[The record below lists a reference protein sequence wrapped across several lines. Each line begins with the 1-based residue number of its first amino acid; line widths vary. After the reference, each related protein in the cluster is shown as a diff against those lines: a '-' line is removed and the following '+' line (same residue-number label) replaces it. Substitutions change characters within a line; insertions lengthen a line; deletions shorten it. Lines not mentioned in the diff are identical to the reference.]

1 MVETVEKKIE
11 QVDVSQPKLVSLA
24 KEWPYRLIGN
34 AFLLLV
40 IFLLSFVIVT
50 IKNNLVSKKF
60 ADVTQEFYVLTSKI
74 GFNVDDIIVEGRE
87 KVSKQEIL
95 DVIAVNRNNNLLELN
110 VNDIKAKIEALP
122 WVSSAIVKKSF
133 FPNILHISLKERE
146 VMAIW
151 QFSDKF
157 YPIDFQGNVI
167 DADFR
172 PLKQMLLIVGDKAPQ
187 NINQLLEDIQGD
199 NEILKRIKV
208 ANYISHRR
216 WNLILDDIKEGI
228 TIKLPEDD
236 IKNAWEKLLK
246 LNATKGILKR
256 KLTFIDLRLK
266 DKVIVKLHKS
276 EKNEEMKLKND
287 KERKL

>member
-87 KVSKQEIL
+87 KVGKQEIL
-95 DVIAVNRNNNLLELN
+95 DVITVNRNNNLLELN